1 MSEVI
6 GAFLRAECGHD
17 GANPA
22 RKTRDGSFGCLS
34 QLRLEFAEG
43 LFDRVEVRRVFRK
56 ITQFGS
62 SRFNHHAH
70 AGNLV
75 DRKAVHHHD
84 IAAIRADFGWVESGF
99 RGRFG

>member
-6 GAFLRAECGHD
+6 GTFLRAECGHD

-22 RKTRDGSFGCLS
+22 RATRNGSFGCFS
-34 QLRLEFAEG
+34 QIRLEFAED
-43 LFDRVEVRRVFRK
+43 LFDRVEVWRVFGK
-56 ITQFGS
+56 ITKFGS
-62 SRFNHHAH
+62 SRFNRLAH

-84 IAAIRADFGWVESGF
+84 IAVLECGTRHSS
-99 RGRFG
+99 R

>member
-62 SRFNHHAH
+62 SRFNHRAH

-75 DRKAVHHHD
+75 DRKVTISPRLSVGTRHSL
-84 IAAIRADFGWVESGF
+84 R
-99 RGRFG
+99 